1 MKHKIKIA
9 FILAVEFLALATV
22 LVLIFFAGKKQYT
35 VTFDLNGGTLL
46 SGNLEQHVTQGSNAT
61 PPSAYKEGHY
71 LRGWSGSYQ
80 KVTGN
85 SKVTAVWEYVT
96 TSGIEYDIKKGATY
110 TEISG
115 CFKALQGKVYIGAYH
130 DNLIVF
136 AVQDSA
142 FEDCFGITDVHM
154 LDGVITIGNRA
165 FAGCTSL
172 TDIDLPNTAISIG
185 DEAFENCKELKK
197 ITLPKSLQTLGE
209 NVFAGCESLE
219 EIYIPTTVRYIP
231 DNAFAELKNLKKV
244 VFVDYESK
252 DAADEDENE
261 RDESENTDEETE
273 EKIIDLKIGANAFAG
288 CESLEEITLPENLS
302 YIGRKAFAGCSALKE
317 ITLPDSLSSI
327 DAGAFAGC
335 TSLTYIVIPESV
347 KLMGD
352 GVFDTE
358 ILIYTYIEEDGEF
371 PAGFTDGWYT
381 GNATLVYGY
390 NGEDIVPDSEEEVE
404 EAE

>member
-1 MKHKIKIA
+1 MKHKLKIA
-9 FILAVEFLALATV
+9 FILAVEFAALAIV
-22 LVLIFFAGKKQYT
+22 LVLIFLAGKKQYT

-46 SGNLEQHVTQGSNAT
+46 SGDLEQHVTQGHNAT

-96 TSGIEYDIKKGATY
+96 TSGIEYDTKKGATY

-115 CFKALQGKVYIGAYH
+115 CFKALSGKVYIGAYH

-136 AVQDSA
+136 AVQDSS
-142 FEDCFGITDVHM
+142 FEDCSRITNIYM
-154 LDGVITIGNRA
+154 LDGVITVGNRA
-165 FAGCTSL
+165 FAGCESL
-172 TDIDLPNTAISIG
+172 EEIVLPNTVISIG

-197 ITLPKSLQTLGE
+197 LTLPKSLETLGE

-219 EIYIPTTVRYIP
+219 EIYIPTTVKYIP

-244 VFVDYESK
+244 VFVDYEAK
-252 DAADEDENE
+252 DNDGKDDSEKG
-261 RDESENTDEETE
+261 ESENTDNENDKTL
-273 EKIIDLKIGANAFAG
+273 IDVKIGENAFAGCSSLEEVILPGNLSYIGRKAFAG
-288 CESLEEITLPENLS
+288 CESLEEITLP
-302 YIGRKAFAGCSALKE
+302 
-317 ITLPDSLSSI
+317 DSLYFI
-327 DAGAFAGC
+327 GDGAFAGC
-335 TSLTYIVIPESV
+335 ASLTYIVIPEGV
-347 KLMGD
+347 KLMGEA
-352 GVFDTE
+352 VFDTD
-358 ILIYTYIEEDGEF
+358 ILIYTYIEDDGEF
-371 PAGFTDGWYT
+371 PAGFANGWYS

-390 NGEDIVPDSEEEVE
+390 DGEDIIIDSEEEVE

>member
-9 FILAVEFLALATV
+9 FILAVEFVALAAV
-22 LVLIFFAGKKQYT
+22 LVLIFLAGKKQYT

-46 SGNLEQHVTQGSNAT
+46 SGDLEQHVTQGHNAT

-96 TSGIEYDIKKGATY
+96 TSGIEYTKKSGATY

-115 CFKALQGKVYIGAYH
+115 CFKALSGKVYIGAYH

-136 AVQDSA
+136 AVQDSS
-142 FEDCFGITDVHM
+142 FEDCSRITDIHM

-172 TDIDLPNTAISIG
+172 KEIDLPNTVVSIG

-197 ITLPKSLQTLGE
+197 LTLPKSLEVLGE

-244 VFVDYESK
+244 VFVDYEAKKNNDK
-252 DAADEDENE
+252 DDSESNE
-261 RDESENTDEETE
+261 TENTAD
-273 EKIIDLKIGANAFAG
+273 IIDVKIGENAFAG
-288 CESLEEITLPENLS
+288 CTALEEVILPNNLSFIGRKAFADCSALSEITLPENTKF
-302 YIGRKAFAGCSALKE
+302 IG
-317 ITLPDSLSSI
+317 D
-327 DAGAFAGC
+327 GAFSGC
-335 TSLTYIVIPESV
+335 TALSYIVIPKSV
-347 KLMGD
+347 TIIGE
-352 GVFDTE
+352 GAFDTD
-358 ILIYTYIEEDGEF
+358 IDVYVYNEETVPF
-371 PAGFTDGWYT
+371 PQGFAAEWYR
-381 GNATLVYGY
+381 GDAKLVYGY
-390 NGEDIVPDSEEEVE
+390 DGEDITVEEDVE